1 MPFDPSTDPQKAAEA
16 ARPRESFLSRPT
28 LSAEE
33 KLSGD
38 MLVLTTGMMVLA
50 SVL

>member
-1 MPFDPSTDPQKAAEA
+1 VADANP
-16 ARPRESFLSRPT
+16 FLSRPT

-38 MLVLTTGMMVLA
+38 MLVPHDGLMVLA
-50 SVL
+50 SVLWLSVYWTMGSSSR